1 MRFHTSLYY
10 THIFQKVNS
19 FSVFFLKNQ
28 RFSIRPQP
36 FYYITKSPTR
46 QQKYRRKTG
55 DKIAAKN
62 KKNRLKRL
70 NTCKK
75 HTAKHHPK
83 THSQAPPASS

>member
-28 RFSIRPQP
+28 RFSIRPQL
-36 FYYITKSPTR
+36 FYYITKSPAR
-46 QQKYRRKTG
+46 QQKYRSKTG

-75 HTAKHHPK
+75 
-83 THSQAPPASS
+83 THSQTPPRVNLSETK